1 MVEVQDVWAK
11 IYRVHGAGTSRSMVV
26 KCTMELGLAEAWWSS
41 AQRLPENH
49 AIALRTQDMK
59 HAEAER
65 MLRRVLALRQRELG
79 PEHPDTLSTAYNLAV
94 TLTSQG
100 QVCTSREGVPRC
112 ACGSGA
118 RSGTRAHRHADD
130 DQ

>member
-1 MVEVQDVWAK
+1 MTCGQ
-11 IYRVHGAGTSRSMVV
+11 RFTGS
-26 KCTMELGLAEAWWSS
+26 MELGLAEAWWSS
-41 AQRLPENH
+41 AQRLPEENEQRWAAAENL

-65 MLRRVLALRQRELG
+65 MHHRKVLAVQQRELG
-79 PEHPDTLSTAYNLAV
+79 PEHPDTLSTAFNLAV

-112 ACGSGA
+112 ACSSGA
-118 RSGTRAHRHADD
+118 RSGTRTPRYADD